1 MASPFAILFSE
12 GVRGDVRAFRAYD
25 RERLLDAIKTQLTC
39 APIGETGRRTCL
51 RNLVPPFEAVPPIWQ
66 LRVGTFRVFYDVDER
81 ARAVYVRAIRRK
93 PSHLNTEEI
102 L

>member
-1 MASPFAILFSE
+1 M
-12 GVRGDVRAFRAYD
+12 RTFRAYD
-25 RERLLDAIKTQLTC
+25 RERLLDAIKTQLTY
-39 APIGETGRRTCL
+39 APISETRRQKCL
-51 RNLVPPFEAVPPIWQ
+51 RNLAPPFEAVPPIWQ

-81 ARAVYVRAIRRK
+81 ARTVYVRAIRRK